1 MIQKIKDL
9 MKTKEDLDAING
21 NIEENNRII
30 SELKE
35 ELKSLKA
42 GLKETKSRRTNSKHI
57 QRKFIFNK
65 QS

>member
-1 MIQKIKDL
+1 M
-9 MKTKEDLDAING
+9 DAING

-42 GLKETKSRRTNSKHI
+42 GLKETKKSQDEFLNTFK
-57 QRKFIFNK
+57 RKFIFNK

>member
-1 MIQKIKDL
+1 

-42 GLKETKSRRTNSKHI
+42 GLKETKSRRTNS
-57 QRKFIFNK
+57 
-65 QS
+65 